1 MEKTIKINIAGTIFQ
16 ISEDGYELLRD
27 YLQSVTSRLKNFPD
41 GSEMIDDIEARIAE
55 IFQSGPSWKTGVI
68 SKEEVEEMIST
79 MGTADD
85 IADGLESGEASQT
98 FRSNRERRL
107 TRDSGNSILG
117 GVCSGLGNY
126 FRIDTIWIRII
137 FILFTLFYLS
147 GLIIYAVL
155 WIVLPR
161 STDGYSKQSSGTGS
175 VRGAAVS
182 GAVTESDNRRT
193 RGGSPAGNALNDL
206 FTVLGR
212 IVIIFLRVILAI
224 FGVTLVLT
232 GFGLLISYIII
243 AFLDFPVNS
252 GPFSSVEFF
261 NLIDLLAFVVTPK
274 LVPLMMLLMSMVV
287 ILPLA
292 GMIYWGIRMVFQ
304 FRARDLILNV
314 IMFSV
319 WILAAATLT
328 IFMFSEGVSFAN
340 TGRTYEQMAIPTT
353 DTLIISGN
361 RTLKESDF
369 DRRLTVPFENNL
381 TLYLNEED
389 KTIFGTPEVS
399 FRTLD
404 ENAPYVQIVKYSQ
417 GKSRVE
423 ASKKADDLQ
432 YLYTIEEN
440 TLGLDNYFTIPAG
453 NRWSG
458 ANLKVRV
465 YVPEGMIVYI
475 DEDIEEILDERQGR
489 GIYSW
494 QTGGRYW
501 RVVEGGLEEVK

>member
-16 ISEDGYELLRD
+16 ISEDGYELLRE

-55 IFQSGPSWKTGVI
+55 IFQSGASWKTGVI

-79 MGTADD
+79 MGSADD
-85 IADGLESGEASQT
+85 IADGLESGDASQMY
-98 FRSNRERRL
+98 RSTKERKL
-107 TRDSGNSILG
+107 TRDSENSILG

-147 GLIIYAVL
+147 GLVIYAVL

-161 STDGYSKQSSGTGS
+161 STVGYSRASAGSG
-175 VRGAAVS
+175 R
-182 GAVTESDNRRT
+182 GAVTTGRVSASDNRRT
-193 RGGSPAGNALNDL
+193 GEGSPAGNALNDL

-212 IVIIFLRVILAI
+212 IIIVFLRVILAI

-243 AFLDFPVNS
+243 AFLDFPVTG
-252 GPFSSVEFF
+252 GPFSNVEFF
-261 NLIDLLAFVVTPK
+261 NLVDLLTFVVTPT
-274 LVPLMMLLMSMVV
+274 LVPVMMLLMSLVV

-319 WILAAATLT
+319 WILACATLV

-353 DTLIISGN
+353 DTLIISGS
-361 RTLKESDF
+361 RTLTESDF
-369 DRRLTVPFENNL
+369 DRRLTVPFEDNL

-389 KTIFGTPEVS
+389 KTIYGTPEVT

-404 ENAPYVQIVKYSQ
+404 ENAPYIQIVKYSQ

-432 YLYTIEEN
+432 YGYNIN
-440 TLGLDNYFTIPAG
+440 GNSVGLDNYFTIPAG

-458 ANLKVRV
+458 ANLRVRV
-465 YVPEGMIVYI
+465 YVPEGMIIYI
-475 DEDIEEILDERQGR
+475 DEDIEEILDERQGK
-489 GIYSW
+489 GVYSW

-501 RVVEGGLEEVK
+501 RVVEGGLEEAK

>member
-16 ISEDGYELLRD
+16 ISEDGYELLRE

-55 IFQSGPSWKTGVI
+55 IFQSGASWKTGVI

-79 MGTADD
+79 MGSADD
-85 IADGLESGEASQT
+85 IADGLESGDASQMY
-98 FRSNRERRL
+98 RSTKERKL
-107 TRDSGNSILG
+107 TRDSENSILG

-147 GLIIYAVL
+147 GLVIYAVL

-161 STDGYSKQSSGTGS
+161 STVGYSRASAGSG
-175 VRGAAVS
+175 R
-182 GAVTESDNRRT
+182 GAVTTGRVSASDNRRT
-193 RGGSPAGNALNDL
+193 GEGSPAGNAVNDL

-212 IVIIFLRVILAI
+212 IIIVFLRVILAI

-243 AFLDFPVNS
+243 AFLDFPVTG
-252 GPFSSVEFF
+252 GPFSNVEFF
-261 NLIDLLAFVVTPK
+261 NLVDLLTFVVTPT
-274 LVPLMMLLMSMVV
+274 LVPVMMLLMSLVV

-319 WILAAATLT
+319 WILACATLV

-353 DTLIISGN
+353 DTLIISGS
-361 RTLKESDF
+361 RTLTESDF
-369 DRRLTVPFENNL
+369 DRRLTVPFEDNL

-389 KTIFGTPEVS
+389 KTIYGTPEVT

-404 ENAPYVQIVKYSQ
+404 ENAPYIQIVKYSQ

-432 YLYTIEEN
+432 YGYNIN
-440 TLGLDNYFTIPAG
+440 GNSVGLDNYFTIPAG

-458 ANLKVRV
+458 ANLRVRV
-465 YVPEGMIVYI
+465 YVPEGMIIYI
-475 DEDIEEILDERQGR
+475 DEDIEEILDERQGK
-489 GIYSW
+489 GVYSW

-501 RVVEGGLEEVK
+501 RVVEGGLEEAK

>member
-1 MEKTIKINIAGTIFQ
+1 
-16 ISEDGYELLRD
+16 
-27 YLQSVTSRLKNFPD
+27 
-41 GSEMIDDIEARIAE
+41 
-55 IFQSGPSWKTGVI
+55 
-68 SKEEVEEMIST
+68 
-79 MGTADD
+79 
-85 IADGLESGEASQT
+85 
-98 FRSNRERRL
+98 
-107 TRDSGNSILG
+107 
-117 GVCSGLGNY
+117 
-126 FRIDTIWIRII
+126 
-137 FILFTLFYLS
+137 
-147 GLIIYAVL
+147 
-155 WIVLPR
+155 
-161 STDGYSKQSSGTGS
+161 
-175 VRGAAVS
+175 
-182 GAVTESDNRRT
+182 
-193 RGGSPAGNALNDL
+193 
-206 FTVLGR
+206 
-212 IVIIFLRVILAI
+212 VILAI